1 MKHVVHSMQYLGLAF
16 LALLGIALG
25 GVAGAI
31 LGIALAYLLIAP
43 VAVFTAAIFSSPHFD
58 PMGIGFRVMENCAT
72 MGFAAGG
79 VVATFIISCRYRAM
93 PESLG

>member
-1 MKHVVHSMQYLGLAF
+1 MKHIVPLLRYVALAVM
-16 LALLGIALG
+16 ALLGIALG

-43 VAVFTAAIFSSPHFD
+43 VAVFMAAIFSSPHFD
-58 PMGIGFRVMENCAT
+58 PMGVGFPVMENCAT

-79 VVATFIISCRYRAM
+79 VIATFLISCRYRAM
-93 PESLG
+93 PESLR

>member
-1 MKHVVHSMQYLGLAF
+1 MKHIAPVMRYVALAI

-31 LGIALAYLLIAP
+31 IGVALAYILIAP
-43 VAVFTAAIFSSPHFD
+43 VAMIAATIFSSPHVD
-58 PMGIGFRVMENCAT
+58 PMSIGFPVMENCAT

-79 VVATFIISCRYRAM
+79 VIATFLISCRYRTM
-93 PESLG
+93 PESPL